1 MSKLVFLPLQILLVA
16 IDLLVRSILKVG
28 FVVVVVDMTIMVGC
42 TYYQFTHL
50 FLCYVDSFS
59 LQISLLTLGWI
70 NVIQKMTAPPPVRSV
85 AVGDDP
91 SHRVRQ
97 EFKGKLVMKPS
108 NGASTLHEMAAE
120 SFKTHAN
127 EVCMRKRVFL
137 GWKDD
142 KKKVKA
148 FGPDLIELTYG
159 QVGEQA
165 YKFGAALREIGGCV
179 PSDSTTTLDKVK
191 KPCRIAI
198 FENTCA
204 EWMISA
210 LGAFSQ
216 SIGVVTV
223 YATLGIDAV
232 TEAIVDNS
240 ISVIVCNKTNVKYL
254 ADKSKEMP
262 CLKVIVYTSD
272 LIAPDAK
279 IDLPSSAPKSLKIY
293 SFDEFVA
300 LGDVTKYP
308 VTAPTP
314 DTTAVI
320 MYTSGST
327 GKPKGKFSLGQI
339 RNHNICFV
347 VKFSHLFDL
356 DRRCHHPQEYFGRL
370 LCG

>member
-1 MSKLVFLPLQILLVA
+1 LL
-16 IDLLVRSILKVG
+16 IE
-28 FVVVVVDMTIMVGC
+28 FNP
-42 TYYQFTHL
+42 
-50 FLCYVDSFS
+50 
-59 LQISLLTLGWI
+59 QISLLTLGWI
-70 NVIQKMTAPPPVRSV
+70 KVIQKMTAPSPVRSV
-85 AVGDDP
+85 PVADDP

-97 EFKGKLVMKPS
+97 EFKGNLVTKPS
-108 NGASTLHEMAAE
+108 NGASSLYEMAAA
-120 SFKTHAN
+120 SFKSHAN

-142 KKKVKA
+142 KKKVKE
-148 FGPDLIELTYG
+148 FGPDLIELKYG

-165 YKFGAALREIGGCV
+165 NKFGAALRGIAGCV
-179 PSDSTTTLDKVK
+179 ASDSTTTLDKVK

-216 SIGVVTV
+216 SIGVATV

-240 ISVIVCNKTNVKYL
+240 IPVIVCNKTSVKYL
-254 ADKSKEMP
+254 ADKCKEMP

-279 IDLPSSAPKSLKIY
+279 VDLPSSAPRGLKIY
-293 SFDEFVA
+293 SFEEFVA

-308 VTAPTP
+308 VTTPTP

-327 GKPKGKFSLGQI
+327 GKPKGKFLGVRFETTIFNIVDDILTLPGSLQALSFLTKAFWQVALQLSMFLPCKLVT
-339 RNHNICFV
+339 NTLPIC
-347 VKFSHLFDL
+347 
-356 DRRCHHPQEYFGRL
+356 L
-370 LCG
+370 LLTLWN

>member
-1 MSKLVFLPLQILLVA
+1 MSKFRLLFSHIVVLIVF
-16 IDLLVRSILKVG
+16 S
-28 FVVVVVDMTIMVGC
+28 T
-42 TYYQFTHL
+42 
-50 FLCYVDSFS
+50 
-59 LQISLLTLGWI
+59 QISLLTFGWI
-70 NVIQKMTAPPPVRSV
+70 KVIQKMTAPPPVRSV
-85 AVGDDP
+85 PVADDP

-97 EFKGKLVMKPS
+97 EFKGNLVMKPS
-108 NGASTLHEMAAE
+108 NGASTLHEMAAL
-120 SFKTHAN
+120 SIKTHAD

-142 KKKVKA
+142 KKKVKE
-148 FGPDLIELTYG
+148 FGPDLIELKYG

-165 YKFGAALREIGGCV
+165 YKFGAALRGIGGCV
-179 PSDSTTTLDKVK
+179 PSDTTTSLDKVK

-216 SIGVVTV
+216 SIGVATV

-232 TEAIVDNS
+232 TEAILENS
-240 ISVIVCNKTNVKYL
+240 IPVIVCNKTNVKYL
-254 ADKSKEMP
+254 AEKSKEMS

-272 LIAPDAK
+272 LIAPDDK
-279 IDLPSSAPKSLKIY
+279 VDLPSSPPKGVKIY

-300 LGDVTKYP
+300 LGDLTKYP
-308 VTAPTP
+308 ITPPTP

-327 GKPKGKFSLGQI
+327 GKPKGTF
-339 RNHNICFV
+339 FV
-347 VKFSHLFDL
+347 LVGENQNTFFKKLLIYSHHFWDL
-356 DRRCHHPQEYFGRL
+356 DRGCDYPQKYFSRM
-370 LCG
+370 LCS